1 MRKPLD
7 KANIY
12 EVQLESHK
20 IPVNIERQR
29 EGYVTFGEDNLYP
42 NYLIELYN
50 RSAKHN
56 AIINSKVTYVYGKG
70 LEMTVQDARL
80 QELFDSVNRWQSLN
94 EFAYQLVTDLEL
106 YNGTAIEII
115 WNRSGTSYEMKVLE
129 FKNVRSNID
138 GSMFYYSPQ
147 WALYS
152 TPDIIEYPAFD
163 INNRKG
169 RQIFYY
175 KVYRP
180 GCKVY
185 PIVNYIGC
193 IPYIE
198 TDIEIS
204 NYHLNNIKNGFWGGK
219 VITFIAQQPTKEEM
233 QAISRQ
239 FRYTK
244 TGTDNAGKFVLNF
257 VPNKESAPLIES
269 LEPEDSDTKFEIL
282 NKTVLQEIFVGH
294 QITSPMLM
302 GVRVEGQLGGRTEML
317 DAYELFKNTYVN
329 GRQQIAEKIINFHA
343 ENLTGIKGAYKL
355 IPTSAIEIADIDG
368 QDNQVLKGLNSLS
381 PLVANKVLESMTP
394 NEIRGIVGLMNVAN
408 GDVASMP
415 ISAPAPQ
422 ETQQSEIV
430 VNESLKNLTGRQM
443 QNVMRII
450 TKYSRGSLTYE
461 QAVTMLR
468 GGYGL
473 TTEDID
479 SMLGE
484 TEEFSSQRN
493 ADEDLKV
500 YQSFGV
506 EEDKFNIVKV
516 VREHFSKISEAEKFV
531 ESELVQNKILKI
543 LQETPDISIENIAK
557 AISEKTEVIQSLIN
571 KMLDDKLIKATD
583 KNGQIVRTPTSKGVD
598 GITPKGKIPTITTMY
613 RYEKRSDAP
622 ALMPGGESREFCQKM
637 MKMKRLYSRQDIER
651 MSGIFGYDVWRM
663 KGGWYTVP
671 NQGGLL
677 HVPYCRH
684 TWQQVLVTEK

>member
-20 IPVNIERQR
+20 IPLNIERQR

-42 NYLIELYN
+42 NYLIDLYN

-80 QELFDSVNRWQSLN
+80 QELFDSVNRWQTLN

-129 FKNVRSNID
+129 FKNVRSNVD

-355 IPTSAIEIADIDG
+355 IPTEPIV
-368 QDNQVLKGLNSLS
+368 N
-381 PLVANKVLESMTP
+381 
-394 NEIRGIVGLMNVAN
+394 NEQPKPQA
-408 GDVASMP
+408 
-415 ISAPAPQ
+415 APQ

-450 TKYSRGSLTYE
+450 TKYSRGSLTYD

-473 TTEDID
+473 TAEDID

-506 EEDKFNIVKV
+506 EEDKYNIVKV
-516 VREHFSKISEAEKFV
+516 VREQFSKISEADKFV

-622 ALMPGGESREFCQKM
+622 ALVPGGESREFCQRM

-671 NQGGLL
+671 NQGGLVHL
-677 HVPYCRH
+677 PYCRH

>member
-80 QELFDSVNRWQSLN
+80 QELFDSVNRWQTLN

-129 FKNVRSNID
+129 FKNVRSNVD

-355 IPTSAIEIADIDG
+355 IPTEPIV
-368 QDNQVLKGLNSLS
+368 N
-381 PLVANKVLESMTP
+381 
-394 NEIRGIVGLMNVAN
+394 NEQPKPQA
-408 GDVASMP
+408 
-415 ISAPAPQ
+415 APQ

-450 TKYSRGSLTYE
+450 TKYSRGSLTYD

-473 TTEDID
+473 TAEDID

-506 EEDKFNIVKV
+506 EEDKYNIVKV
-516 VREHFSKISEAEKFV
+516 VREQFSKISEADKFV

-622 ALMPGGESREFCQKM
+622 ALVPGGESREFCQRM

-671 NQGGLL
+671 NQGGLVHL
-677 HVPYCRH
+677 PYCRH

>member
-80 QELFDSVNRWQSLN
+80 QELFDSVNRWQTLN

-129 FKNVRSNID
+129 FKNVRSNVD

-355 IPTSAIEIADIDG
+355 IPTEPIT
-368 QDNQVLKGLNSLS
+368 N
-381 PLVANKVLESMTP
+381 
-394 NEIRGIVGLMNVAN
+394 NEQPKPQA
-408 GDVASMP
+408 
-415 ISAPAPQ
+415 APQ

-479 SMLGE
+479 TMLGE

-543 LQETPDISIENIAK
+543 LQETPDISIENISK

-613 RYEKRSDAP
+613 RYKERSDAP
-622 ALMPGGESREFCQKM
+622 ALVPGGKSREFCVKM
-637 MKMKRLYSRQDIER
+637 MDMKRLYSRQDIER

>member
-80 QELFDSVNRWQSLN
+80 QELFDSVNRWQTLN

-129 FKNVRSNID
+129 FKNVRSNVD

-355 IPTSAIEIADIDG
+355 IPTEPIV
-368 QDNQVLKGLNSLS
+368 N
-381 PLVANKVLESMTP
+381 
-394 NEIRGIVGLMNVAN
+394 NEQPKLQA
-408 GDVASMP
+408 
-415 ISAPAPQ
+415 APQ
-422 ETQQSEIV
+422 ESQQSEV
-430 VNESLKNLTGRQM
+430 AVNESLKNLTGRQM
-443 QNVMRII
+443 QNVMRI
-450 TKYSRGSLTYE
+450 TRKYSNGSLTYE
-461 QAVTMLR
+461 QAVTMLK

-473 TTEDID
+473 TAEDID

-506 EEDKFNIVKV
+506 EEDKYNIVKV
-516 VREHFSKISEAEKFV
+516 VREQFSKISEADKFV

-622 ALMPGGESREFCQKM
+622 ALVPGGESREFCQRM

-671 NQGGLL
+671 NQGGLVHL
-677 HVPYCRH
+677 PYCRH

>member
-12 EVQLESHK
+12 EVELQSHK
-20 IPVNIERQR
+20 IPVNIEKQR

-80 QELFDSVNRWQSLN
+80 QELFDSVNRWQTLN

-129 FKNVRSNID
+129 FKNVRSNVD

-343 ENLTGIKGAYKL
+343 ENLTGIKGGYRL
-355 IPTSAIEIADIDG
+355 IPTEPI
-368 QDNQVLKGLNSLS
+368 LN
-381 PLVANKVLESMTP
+381 
-394 NEIRGIVGLMNVAN
+394 NEQPKPQA
-408 GDVASMP
+408 
-415 ISAPAPQ
+415 APQ

-450 TKYSRGSLTYE
+450 TKYSRGSLTYD

-473 TTEDID
+473 TAEDID

-516 VREHFSKISEAEKFV
+516 VREQFSKISEAEKFV

-583 KNGQIVRTPTSKGVD
+583 KNGQIVRTPTSKGID

-622 ALMPGGESREFCQKM
+622 ALVPGGESREFCQKM

>member
-56 AIINSKVTYVYGKG
+56 AIINSKITYVYGKG

-80 QELFDSVNRWQSLN
+80 QELFDSVNRWQTLN

-106 YNGTAIEII
+106 YNGTALEII

-129 FKNVRSNID
+129 FKNVRSNVD

-355 IPTSAIEIADIDG
+355 IPTEPIV
-368 QDNQVLKGLNSLS
+368 N
-381 PLVANKVLESMTP
+381 
-394 NEIRGIVGLMNVAN
+394 NEQPKPQA
-408 GDVASMP
+408 
-415 ISAPAPQ
+415 APQ

-450 TKYSRGSLTYE
+450 TKYSRGSLTYD

-473 TTEDID
+473 TAEDID

-493 ADEDLKV
+493 VDEDLKV

-506 EEDKFNIVKV
+506 EEDKYNIVKV
-516 VREHFSKISEAEKFV
+516 VREQFSKISEAEKFV

-622 ALMPGGESREFCQKM
+622 ALVAGGESREFCKKM
-637 MKMKRLYSRQDIER
+637 MDMKRLYSRQDIER

-671 NQGGLL
+671 NQGGLVHL
-677 HVPYCRH
+677 PYCRH

>member
-1 MRKPLD
+1 
-7 KANIY
+7 
-12 EVQLESHK
+12 
-20 IPVNIERQR
+20 
-29 EGYVTFGEDNLYP
+29 
-42 NYLIELYN
+42 
-50 RSAKHN
+50 
-56 AIINSKVTYVYGKG
+56 
-70 LEMTVQDARL
+70 
-80 QELFDSVNRWQSLN
+80 
-94 EFAYQLVTDLEL
+94 
-106 YNGTAIEII
+106 
-115 WNRSGTSYEMKVLE
+115 
-129 FKNVRSNID
+129 
-138 GSMFYYSPQ
+138 
-147 WALYS
+147 
-152 TPDIIEYPAFD
+152 
-163 INNRKG
+163 
-169 RQIFYY
+169 
-175 KVYRP
+175 
-180 GCKVY
+180 
-185 PIVNYIGC
+185 
-193 IPYIE
+193 
-198 TDIEIS
+198 
-204 NYHLNNIKNGFWGGK
+204 
-219 VITFIAQQPTKEEM
+219 
-233 QAISRQ
+233 
-239 FRYTK
+239 
-244 TGTDNAGKFVLNF
+244 LNF

-355 IPTSAIEIADIDG
+355 IPTEPIV
-368 QDNQVLKGLNSLS
+368 N
-381 PLVANKVLESMTP
+381 
-394 NEIRGIVGLMNVAN
+394 NEQPKPQA
-408 GDVASMP
+408 
-415 ISAPAPQ
+415 APQ

-450 TKYSRGSLTYE
+450 TKYSRGSLTYD

-473 TTEDID
+473 TAEDID

-506 EEDKFNIVKV
+506 EEDKYNIVKV
-516 VREHFSKISEAEKFV
+516 VREQFSKISEADKFV

-622 ALMPGGESREFCQKM
+622 ALVPGGESREFCQRM

-671 NQGGLL
+671 NQGGLVHL
-677 HVPYCRH
+677 PYCRH

>member
-12 EVQLESHK
+12 EVELQSHK
-20 IPVNIERQR
+20 IPVNIEKQR

-80 QELFDSVNRWQSLN
+80 QELFDSVNRWQTLN
-94 EFAYQLVTDLEL
+94 EFTYQLVTDLEL

-129 FKNVRSNID
+129 FKNVRSNVD

-343 ENLTGIKGAYKL
+343 ENLTGIKGAYRL
-355 IPTSAIEIADIDG
+355 IPTEPIA
-368 QDNQVLKGLNSLS
+368 N
-381 PLVANKVLESMTP
+381 
-394 NEIRGIVGLMNVAN
+394 NEQPKPQA
-408 GDVASMP
+408 
-415 ISAPAPQ
+415 APQ

-430 VNESLKNLTGRQM
+430 VNDSLKNLTGRQM
-443 QNVMRII
+443 QNVMRI
-450 TKYSRGSLTYE
+450 TRKYSNGSLTYE
-461 QAVTMLR
+461 QAVTMLK

-484 TEEFSSQRN
+484 TEEFSSQQN
-493 ADEDLKV
+493 LNEYLNV
-500 YQSFGV
+500 YQSFGGPGSGPNPGGGSEEDSSGNSSNGSISDKDLKNASKEIKNTDFSPDSINALKSYAGAEYAFMNSNLRKGGVATEKDNLLSELLTKAPKIKGESYRGLSFGTEDELNNFIGSIKVGSTLKDNGFMSTSANKSFV
-506 EEDKFNIVKV
+506 EERFTGKNTNKKGAVIFSMSGKNGVYVQPLIKQKSNEQEILFN
-516 VREHFSKISEAEKFV
+516 RGSSHKI
-531 ESELVQNKILKI
+531 
-543 LQETPDISIENIAK
+543 TSIESLVSGEKIIYNI
-557 AISEKTEVIQSLIN
+557 KTEEI
-571 KMLDDKLIKATD
+571 
-583 KNGQIVRTPTSKGVD
+583 
-598 GITPKGKIPTITTMY
+598 
-613 RYEKRSDAP
+613 
-622 ALMPGGESREFCQKM
+622 
-637 MKMKRLYSRQDIER
+637 
-651 MSGIFGYDVWRM
+651 
-663 KGGWYTVP
+663 
-671 NQGGLL
+671 
-677 HVPYCRH
+677 
-684 TWQQVLVTEK
+684 

>member
-12 EVQLESHK
+12 EVELQSHK
-20 IPVNIERQR
+20 IPVNIEKQR

-80 QELFDSVNRWQSLN
+80 QELFDSVNRWQTLN

-129 FKNVRSNID
+129 FKNVRSNVD

-343 ENLTGIKGAYKL
+343 ENLTGIKGAYRL
-355 IPTSAIEIADIDG
+355 IPTEPIV
-368 QDNQVLKGLNSLS
+368 N
-381 PLVANKVLESMTP
+381 
-394 NEIRGIVGLMNVAN
+394 NEQPKPQA
-408 GDVASMP
+408 
-415 ISAPAPQ
+415 APQ

-450 TKYSRGSLTYE
+450 TKYSRGSLTYD

-473 TTEDID
+473 TAEDID

-493 ADEDLKV
+493 VDEDLKV

-516 VREHFSKISEAEKFV
+516 VREQFSKISEAEKFV

-622 ALMPGGESREFCQKM
+622 ALVPGGESREFCQKM

>member
-42 NYLIELYN
+42 NYLIDLYN

-80 QELFDSVNRWQSLN
+80 QELFDSVNRWQTLN

-129 FKNVRSNID
+129 FKNVRSNVD

-355 IPTSAIEIADIDG
+355 IPTEPIV
-368 QDNQVLKGLNSLS
+368 N
-381 PLVANKVLESMTP
+381 
-394 NEIRGIVGLMNVAN
+394 NEQPKPQA
-408 GDVASMP
+408 
-415 ISAPAPQ
+415 APQ

-450 TKYSRGSLTYE
+450 TKYSRGSLTYD

-473 TTEDID
+473 TAEDID

-506 EEDKFNIVKV
+506 EEDKYNIVKV
-516 VREHFSKISEAEKFV
+516 VREQFSKISEADKFV

-622 ALMPGGESREFCQKM
+622 ALVPGGESREFCQRM

-671 NQGGLL
+671 NQGGLVHL
-677 HVPYCRH
+677 PYCRH

>member
-80 QELFDSVNRWQSLN
+80 QELFDSVNRWQTLN

-129 FKNVRSNID
+129 FKNVRSNVD

-355 IPTSAIEIADIDG
+355 IPTEPIV
-368 QDNQVLKGLNSLS
+368 N
-381 PLVANKVLESMTP
+381 
-394 NEIRGIVGLMNVAN
+394 NEQPKPQA
-408 GDVASMP
+408 
-415 ISAPAPQ
+415 APQ

-443 QNVMRII
+443 QNVMRI
-450 TKYSRGSLTYE
+450 TRKYSNGSLTYE
-461 QAVTMLR
+461 QAVTMLK

-473 TTEDID
+473 TAEDID

-506 EEDKFNIVKV
+506 EEDKYNIVKV
-516 VREHFSKISEAEKFV
+516 VREQFSKISEADKFV

-622 ALMPGGESREFCQKM
+622 ALVPGGESREFCQRM

-671 NQGGLL
+671 NQGGLVHL
-677 HVPYCRH
+677 PYCRH